1 MTPHKESQS
10 PLIGAW
16 IRNEEE
22 KKLVLSSSDKKLSVF
37 KSNEDKNNLIK
48 AITSWRLHLGI
59 REKMSDE
66 ELIINMNFL
75 KESYPNITLEDVRLA
90 IKYSLNGTLGMNPET
105 FGSFSPLYIS
115 KVINSYLV
123 YKREEMIAI
132 QSRKNYHEFI
142 NKKEP
147 ELTYAEKVWEKK
159 NLIKWYFNKLQES
172 DKYVGDYGH
181 RVWTLL
187 NDKGLLL
194 PDEIDWADAEEK
206 AEILKNKNFYSTF
219 AKAMMSMNPV
229 EKEEEAK
236 RLKEMYGRYY
246 LMKQYFAKVTD
257 IDVWIG
263 QFSDEDILPSTPQAK

>member
-10 PLIGAW
+10 QLIGGW
-16 IRNEEE
+16 IQNEEE
-22 KKLVLSSSDKKLSVF
+22 KKLVLSGSDKKLNVF
-37 KSNEDKNNLIK
+37 KSNEDKNNLIL

-66 ELIINMNFL
+66 ELIININFL
-75 KESYPNITLEDVRLA
+75 KESYPSITLEDVRLA

-105 FGSFSPLYIS
+105 FGIFSPLYIS
-115 KVINSYLV
+115 KVINAYLI
-123 YKREEMIAI
+123 YKREELFAI

-147 ELTYAEKVWEKK
+147 QLTYADKVLEKK
-159 NLIKWYFNKLQES
+159 NLIKWYIAKLQEN

-181 RVWTLL
+181 RVWNLL
-187 NDKGLLL
+187 SDKGLLL

-219 AKAMMSMNPV
+219 AKAMIGMNV
-229 EKEEEAK
+229 IEKQEEAK
-236 RLKEMYGRYY
+236 KLKEMYGRFY

-257 IDVWIG
+257 INVWIN
-263 QFSDEDILPSTPQAK
+263 QFSDEDILPSTPEAK